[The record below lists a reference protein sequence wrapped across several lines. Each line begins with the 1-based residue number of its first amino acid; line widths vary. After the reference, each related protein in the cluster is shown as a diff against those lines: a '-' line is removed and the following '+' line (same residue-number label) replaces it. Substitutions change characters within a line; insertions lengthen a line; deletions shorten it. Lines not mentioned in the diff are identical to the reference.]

1 MISAILQVSLDFEL
15 VNTIMYNYSFRK
27 LLYDFNHLEFTVNL
41 ITVMKRTRTVPPPNC
56 EIK

>member
-1 MISAILQVSLDFEL
+1 MISAILQVSLDFES

-27 LLYDFNHLEFTVNL
+27 LFYDFNHLEFTVNL